1 MAKRK
6 KTKRA
11 PDGPSA
17 AVAAGRQ
24 PDTPAHPP
32 KPRGRLTRQDVLAV
46 LALGLLVAVSYV
58 PAMQGGFVWD
68 DEAFTDA
75 RPIRELAG
83 LWRIWFAPADLV
95 GEGHYWPIVYT
106 SFWLEHKLWGFAP
119 TGYHLV
125 NVALHLVNTLLVW
138 QFLRRLAVPGAW
150 LAAAVFAV
158 HPVHVESVA
167 WIIERKDLL
176 STLFYLAAVLVWVGW
191 APHAAA
197 GLRAGRYALALA
209 LYVAGLLSKSIVV
222 TLPVT
227 LLIYHGWHEGRVT
240 VRDVR
245 RLVPFFAVGLGIT
258 IADVAFYASRE
269 VISFGY
275 SIVERALIAARA
287 LWFYAGKLLL
297 PVDLAVIYP
306 RWDVDA
312 ADPLAWGYVIA
323 AGALAALLWFS
334 RHRIGRGPLAGVLF
348 FAVTLAPV
356 LGFIDYGYMQFS
368 LVADRYQYLAS
379 LGVITVLSAA
389 AVHAAGRLPGVHWKQ
404 GLAAVVLLLLAMLS
418 WRQAGIYR
426 DEVTFFSHV
435 VARNPQA
442 RSAYHNL
449 GNALLEAGRLEEAV
463 AACRIAVERGTDTV
477 AAHSNAAV
485 ALMRLQRF
493 DEAED
498 HLRQG
503 LAIAPRHSYSLQ
515 NMGEL
520 LRKQARYAEALEWY
534 AQLLETDP
542 GHVLAHVGSADALVG
557 LKRYDEAIARAEH
570 GLALRPGP
578 SAVRAFHIIQGRAL
592 QESGRPDAAAPFY
605 ARVLNTHPHDT
616 GVLDRLAALH
626 FGQQRYREALDL
638 YQTLVELEP
647 GSAATHANI
656 GDVFR
661 KMGDTDAAA
670 EAYARVLDLQPGN
683 TEALD
688 RLAGM
693 RFEQQRYEEAL
704 GLYQTL
710 VELEP
715 GSAAAH
721 SNIGA
726 VLFRMGQGEEALRS
740 FDRALALDPAHPLA
754 RANREQVQKSL
765 QQGKP

>member
-75 RPIRELAG
+75 RPIRELGG

-125 NVALHLVNTLLVW
+125 NIALHLVNTLLVW
-138 QFLRRLAVPGAW
+138 RLLRRLAVPGAW
-150 LAAAVFAV
+150 LAAALFAV

-222 TLPVT
+222 TLPVA
-227 LLIYHGWHEGRVT
+227 LLIYHGWQAGRVT

-245 RLVPFFAVGLGIT
+245 RLVPFFVVGLGIT

-306 RWDVDA
+306 RWNVDA

-334 RHRIGRGPLAGVLF
+334 RRRIGRGPLAGVLF

-379 LGVITVLSAA
+379 LGVIAVLSAA
-389 AVHAAGRLPGVHWKQ
+389 AVHAAGRLPGVRWKQ

-534 AQLLETDP
+534 AQIAGGRPRSRAGARRQRRRPRRPEALRRGHRPRRARP
-542 GHVLAHVGSADALVG
+542 GAAPGAVGGACIPYHPRAGAPGIGPPGRRGAVLYARPEHPSPRHRRPRPPGRPPLRPAAIPRGVGPLSNPRRTRTRQRRDARQHRRRVQEDGRHGRRGRG
-557 LKRYDEAIARAEH
+557 LRA
-570 GLALRPGP
+570 RPGP
-578 SAVRAFHIIQGRAL
+578 PARQYRGSRPPGRDAVRAA
-592 QESGRPDAAAPFY
+592 
-605 ARVLNTHPHDT
+605 
-616 GVLDRLAALH
+616 
-626 FGQQRYREALDL
+626 
-638 YQTLVELEP
+638 TL
-647 GSAATHANI
+647 
-656 GDVFR
+656 
-661 KMGDTDAAA
+661 
-670 EAYARVLDLQPGN
+670 
-683 TEALD
+683 
-688 RLAGM
+688 
-693 RFEQQRYEEAL
+693 
-704 GLYQTL
+704 
-710 VELEP
+710 
-715 GSAAAH
+715 
-721 SNIGA
+721 
-726 VLFRMGQGEEALRS
+726 
-740 FDRALALDPAHPLA
+740 
-754 RANREQVQKSL
+754 
-765 QQGKP
+765 